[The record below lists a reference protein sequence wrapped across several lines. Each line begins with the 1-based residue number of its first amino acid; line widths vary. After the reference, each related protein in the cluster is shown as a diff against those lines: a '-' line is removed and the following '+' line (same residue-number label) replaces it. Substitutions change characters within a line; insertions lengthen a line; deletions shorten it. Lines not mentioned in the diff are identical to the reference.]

1 MDFGRRIKY
10 RRQELHKSAEK
21 VAEQIGVNKSTMY
34 RYEKNQIKNFPAQLL
49 IPLAKSLNVS
59 NHEIMDWLAEE
70 DTNE

>member
-10 RRQELHKSAEK
+10 RRKELHKSAEK

-49 IPLAKSLNVS
+49 IPLAKSLNVN
-59 NHEIMDWLAEE
+59 NHEIIDWLTEE